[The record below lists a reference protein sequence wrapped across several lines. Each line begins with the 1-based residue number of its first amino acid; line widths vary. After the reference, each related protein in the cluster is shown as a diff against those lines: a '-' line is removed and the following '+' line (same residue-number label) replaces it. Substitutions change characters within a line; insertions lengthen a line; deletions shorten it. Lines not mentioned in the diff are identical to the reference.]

1 MREGLKLSEV
11 HLIAGE
17 FKRLIEDGEEED
29 VAYSLACRT
38 AVTGIEPKT
47 LKAWKS
53 DIIKLAKGEPS
64 GLDPLPASQKPG
76 GGPFN
81 SVHANLEAARTE
93 AATHKA
99 TAQEQAKEIER
110 LKAELAKKK

>member
-47 LKAWKS
+47 LKAWKP

-64 GLDPLPASQKPG
+64 GLDPLPAKAPG

-81 SVHANLEAARTE
+81 SVHANLEAARKE
-93 AATHKA
+93 AETHKA